1 MVDMSKVVRFLRM
14 RTSLLLIVYGAFLYF
29 CSHSS
34 RVASRA
40 LGSMIRR
47 SHTSILSW
55 FRSLSFLFVDRSL
68 KGKVR
73 LLLIDDTRVEVGGR
87 ELVLFVAFEPRLRR
101 IVYMRLFEAANIL
114 TALTFV
120 KRVKALYR
128 SRMKVLTEGAQ
139 YYRTAC
145 KFLSLDHDVYG
156 LRLGNL
162 MERIIQYVKDRTKD
176 FDDYIPCRRER
187 CDKMHAQTL
196 LSSIGYMINE
206 VYLNK
211 DFNLKEFLEKTVS
224 AIEAIKN
231 A

>member
-1 MVDMSKVVRFLRM
+1 MAELIKFLRM
-14 RTSLLLIVYGAFLYF
+14 RTSPILVVYGAFLYF

-34 RVASRA
+34 RAASRA
-40 LGSMIRR
+40 LSSMVRR

-55 FRSLSFLFVDRSL
+55 FRSLSFLFIDRSL
-68 KGKVR
+68 RGKVK

-101 IVYMRLFEAANIL
+101 IVYMRFFEVANIF
-114 TALTFV
+114 TALTFM
-120 KRVKALYR
+120 KKVKALYR
-128 SRMKVLTEGAQ
+128 SKMKILTDGAQ

-145 KFLSLDHDVYG
+145 KFLNLDHDVYD
-156 LRLGNL
+156 LRLRNV
-162 MERIIQYVKDRTKD
+162 MERIVQYVKDRTKD

-187 CDKMHAQTL
+187 CDKRHAQML
-196 LSSIGYMINE
+196 LSSIAFMINE

-211 DFNLKEFLEKTVS
+211 DFNLKGFLEKTIS

>member
-1 MVDMSKVVRFLRM
+1 MSKVVRFLRM
-14 RTSLLLIVYGAFLYF
+14 RTSLLLMVYGAFIYF
-29 CSHSS
+29 CTHSS
-34 RVASRA
+34 RAASRV
-40 LGSMIRR
+40 LSSMARR

-68 KGKVR
+68 RGKVR

-87 ELVLFVAFEPRLRR
+87 EQVLFVAFEPRLRR

-114 TALTFV
+114 TALTFM
-120 KRVKALYR
+120 KKIKAIYR
-128 SRMKVLTEGAQ
+128 SRMKVLTDGAQ
-139 YYRTAC
+139 CYRTAC
-145 KFLSLDHDVYG
+145 KFLNLDHDVYD
-156 LRLGNL
+156 LRLRNV
-162 MERIIQYVKDRTKD
+162 MERIIQYVKDRTRD

-187 CDKMHAQTL
+187 CDKMHVQML
-196 LSSIGYMINE
+196 LSSIAFMINE

-211 DFNLKEFLEKTVS
+211 DFNLKGFLEKTIS